1 MKWESYSH
9 PISDIR
15 DWDNNNRLEL
25 KPDFQR
31 NEVWSRAAQIMLID
45 TIIKGIPIPKIYI
58 KSVMHN
64 GNTYRVVIDGQ
75 QRLTAI
81 LKFVKNKLRLS
92 KPYSGEYEGS
102 LFSDLPDEVQ
112 NEI

>member
-31 NEVWSRAAQIMLID
+31 NEVWSRAAQIKCYCFFAGL
-45 TIIKGIPIPKIYI
+45 
-58 KSVMHN
+58 SSSF
-64 GNTYRVVIDGQ
+64 VVCVC
-75 QRLTAI
+75 AA
-81 LKFVKNKLRLS
+81 K
-92 KPYSGEYEGS
+92 
-102 LFSDLPDEVQ
+102 EVRKWHG
-112 NEI
+112 